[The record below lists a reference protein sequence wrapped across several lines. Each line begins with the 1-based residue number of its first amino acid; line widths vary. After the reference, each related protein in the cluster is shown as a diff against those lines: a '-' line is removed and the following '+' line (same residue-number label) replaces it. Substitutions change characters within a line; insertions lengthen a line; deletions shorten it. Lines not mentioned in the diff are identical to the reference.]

1 MFNYVV
7 RRLFLMIPTFLGA
20 TLLVFIILQMAPG
33 GPLEKTIMQIQSGG
47 TQGGGE
53 GGASS
58 STSSSGS
65 GTLLPKRAL
74 KELERFYGFNKPIWQ
89 RYLIWLGVWPREIK
103 HRNLVFDVGENEK
116 KKNMGKRRYAY
127 IKKNG
132 SQLQV
137 FDKEGNISTLWK
149 AHFDMDISDDKIENF
164 EALKNAGKLQDIN
177 KLEATIF
184 ETVFSG
190 ILTGNLGK
198 SYTYQQPVVEVMKPR
213 FRVSILLGLTGFLI
227 SYLVCIPLGIKKALN
242 HGSIFDITS
251 SAIVFMAYSIPGW
264 AFGGVLLVLFGGGSF
279 WDVFPLGGLHSPQEM
294 WQNLSFFEK
303 VIDQI
308 HHIILPIIAW
318 SITSF
323 ATLTILMKNS
333 LLDNL
338 SQDYVRTAFAKGL
351 SEKRVI
357 WVHAVRNSLI
367 PIASGIGHIIGIV
380 ISGSYFI
387 EMIFNING
395 FGKMGFQAI
404 LDRDYPIT
412 MGFLVIVVMIRLIA
426 NLLSDLAL
434 AGVDPRI
441 RFK

>member
-1 MFNYVV
+1 MFNYVI
-7 RRLFLMIPTFLGA
+7 RRLFLMIPTFIGA
-20 TLLVFIILQMAPG
+20 TFLVFIILQMAPG
-33 GPLEKTIMQIQSGG
+33 GPLEKTIMQIQMGG
-47 TQGGGE
+47 VQGGGE
-53 GGASS
+53 GGSSSSASS
-58 STSSSGS
+58 SGT

-74 KELERFYGFNKPIWQ
+74 KELERFYGFDKPIWQ
-89 RYLIWLGVWPREIK
+89 RYLIWLGVWKREIK
-103 HRNLVFDVGENEK
+103 HRNITFKIGEIEV

-127 IKKNG
+127 VKKNG
-132 SQLQV
+132 AKLEV
-137 FDKEGNISTLWK
+137 YDKDGNISSLWK
-149 AHFDMDISDDKIENF
+149 ARFDMDITDDEIANF
-164 EALKNAGKLQDIN
+164 DDLKNGGDLTDIP
-177 KLEATIF
+177 KLEATIY
-184 ETVFSG
+184 ETEYSG
-190 ILTGNLGK
+190 VLTGNLGK
-198 SYTYQQPVVEVMKPR
+198 SYTYQQPVIEVMKPR

-227 SYLVCIPLGIKKALN
+227 SYLVCIPLGIKKALS
-242 HGSIFDITS
+242 HGSKFDFVS

-279 WDVFPLGGLHSPQEM
+279 WDVFPLGGLHSPQEI

-303 VIDQI
+303 VFDQI
-308 HHIILPIIAW
+308 HHMILPIIAW
-318 SITSF
+318 TITSF

-333 LLDNL
+333 LLDNM
-338 SQDYVRTAFAKGL
+338 SQDYIRTAFAKGL

-357 WVHAVRNSLI
+357 WVHAFRNSII

-395 FGKMGFQAI
+395 FGKMGYQAI

-434 AGVDPRI
+434 AAVDPRI

>member
-1 MFNYVV
+1 
-7 RRLFLMIPTFLGA
+7 
-20 TLLVFIILQMAPG
+20 MA
-33 GPLEKTIMQIQSGG
+33 
-47 TQGGGE
+47 
-53 GGASS
+53 
-58 STSSSGS
+58 
-65 GTLLPKRAL
+65 
-74 KELERFYGFNKPIWQ
+74 
-89 RYLIWLGVWPREIK
+89 
-103 HRNLVFDVGENEK
+103 
-116 KKNMGKRRYAY
+116 
-127 IKKNG
+127 
-132 SQLQV
+132 
-137 FDKEGNISTLWK
+137 
-149 AHFDMDISDDKIENF
+149 ISDEEIENI
-164 EALKNAGKLQDIN
+164 ETLKNEGKLQDIN

-184 ETVFSG
+184 ETEFSG
-190 ILTGNLGK
+190 VLTGNLGK

-242 HGSIFDITS
+242 HGSTFDITS

-279 WDVFPLGGLHSPQEM
+279 WDVFPLGGLHSPQEI

-308 HHIILPIIAW
+308 HHMILPIIAW
-318 SITSF
+318 TITSF

-380 ISGSYFI
+380 IAGSYFI